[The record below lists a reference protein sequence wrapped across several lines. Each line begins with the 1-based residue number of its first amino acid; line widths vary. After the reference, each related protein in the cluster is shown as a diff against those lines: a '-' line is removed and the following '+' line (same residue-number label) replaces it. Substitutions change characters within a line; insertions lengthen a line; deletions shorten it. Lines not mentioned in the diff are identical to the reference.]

1 MSLLDVVSE
10 LHLAWDAVPVVT
22 KVFVHVQVSDSPLHV
37 DVGRLFEEFTG
48 DACSPDY
55 FQVLPIEV
63 ANRHHQEKDQRVVD
77 AAGVVERIVLRVV

>member
-37 DVGRLFEEFTG
+37 DVGRLFEKLKR
-48 DACSPDY
+48 DACSSDY
-55 FQVLPIEV
+55 FQVLPKEV
-63 ANRHHQEKDQRVVD
+63 ADRHHKE
-77 AAGVVERIVLRVV
+77 